1 MKEIFSSLGID
12 QSFELVNEAHFQS
25 CFSVSKLAASA
36 VGAVGCA
43 LSELIETVSL
53 SPSFPSVT
61 VDQTLASLWFS
72 QSIQPIGWEMPPVWD
87 SIAGDYP
94 TKNAWIK
101 LHTNLAHHRNSALS
115 VLKCEPNRAIVA
127 EQVLNWNGDDLEAEI
142 IRAGGV
148 AAALRTRE
156 EWVTHAQGIAVAS
169 EPLVSWQDMRKG
181 EFRQWSATLERP
193 LNGIR
198 VLDLTRVLA
207 GPVSTRTLAGFGAE
221 VLRID
226 PPGWEEANVVPDIT
240 LGKRC
245 ANLDLSKPSDRK
257 VFENL
262 IINAD
267 VLVHGYRPD
276 ALDRLGYGEVVRR
289 QLSPNLI
296 EVSLDAYGWTGPW
309 SNRRGFDS
317 LVQMSCGI
325 ANAGMVW
332 ANQKQPRPLPVQ
344 ALDHATGYIMAAAVL
359 RAIKLAING
368 NGIYSARLSLARTAE
383 LLISYP
389 QSFKTE
395 LSIKPLQE
403 HFLTREEITPW
414 GNANRLRSA
423 LDVNGV
429 PMTWHLAAN
438 ELGSAVAKWN

>member
-1 MKEIFSSLGID
+1 M
-12 QSFELVNEAHFQS
+12 
-25 CFSVSKLAASA
+25 
-36 VGAVGCA
+36 VG
-43 LSELIETVSL
+43 LN
-53 SPSFPSVT
+53 F
-61 VDQTLASLWFS
+61 
-72 QSIQPIGWEMPPVWD
+72 
-87 SIAGDYP
+87 
-94 TKNAWIK
+94 
-101 LHTNLAHHRNSALS
+101 RNSALS

-127 EQVLNWNGDDLEAEI
+127 EQVLNWNSDDLETEV

-148 AAALRTRE
+148 AATLRTRE
-156 EWVTHAQGIAVAS
+156 EWKAHAQGIAVAS
-169 EPLVSWQDMRKG
+169 EPLVSWQNMRKG
-181 EFRQWSATLERP
+181 ELRQWRATLERP
-193 LNGIR
+193 LNGVR

-226 PPGWEEANVVPDIT
+226 PPGWDEANVVPDIT

-245 ANLDLSKPSDRK
+245 ANLDLSRPSDRK
-257 VFENL
+257 TFEHL
-262 IINAD
+262 LSNAD

-276 ALDRLGYGEVVRR
+276 ALNRLGYGEVVRQ

-309 SNRRGFDS
+309 ANRRGFDS

-325 ANAGMVW
+325 AHTGMNW
-332 ANQKQPRPLPVQ
+332 ASQKQPTPLPVQ

-368 NGIYSARLSLARTAE
+368 NRIYSARLSLARTAE

-395 LSIKPLQE
+395 FSAKPSQE
-403 HFLTREEITPW
+403 HFSATEETTPW

-429 PMTWHLAAN
+429 PMTWNLAAN
-438 ELGSAVAKWN
+438 ELGSAIAKWN